1 MRETTVHPRIE
12 YKVYDDYSILAMIR
26 QGLGVSILYRRVL
39 EGFGADLVIRPV
51 KEQMERPVALVFR
64 NWDTMPYAARKFAS
78 YVQMKVEV
86 GDQRVF

>member
-1 MRETTVHPRIE
+1 
-12 YKVYDDYSILAMIR
+12 
-26 QGLGVSILYRRVL
+26 
-39 EGFGADLVIRPV
+39 
-51 KEQMERPVALVFR
+51 MERPVALVFR